1 MTTGCFPAPIQ
12 GELLYGV
19 LARHRLLSGAR
30 TAADH
35 ATELFGRRAA
45 IASFDLPCRLDALA
59 ARLPATAGLDGTG
72 LLSHTLYRFY
82 AAFQTRETRVAVEHD
97 LRASGSSNAHHRLG
111 VAAFRVRAGQA
122 LRFCPACFD
131 LQRDE
136 IGIATWLVAHQLPG
150 VLVCHVHGES
160 LRDSLVTR
168 KTAGRHGY
176 VAPTEGNC
184 PRQDGGRVG
193 DAALLLLQSVSCS
206 AAALSA
212 SLESARP
219 LGHWRDHYVQRLAG
233 VGLMRSE
240 RKVDQA
246 GLNDGLKTHW
256 GAALPYLPA
265 PCSTFGES
273 GWAAAMVRSHRKA
286 MHPLFHLLLDGFVQ
300 HLEHGGVP
308 PVIPEGKRPGGDPTT
323 SAKRPAIK
331 PVQVAGAGRAA
342 RVDWEGLDAQLCS
355 AIQAAAVD
363 VRAVAPPIRVSK
375 AEVERRVAKTDWF
388 GKRRRKVPLAV
399 RALAR
404 VEESVSDYRR
414 RRATYWIG
422 ELGPS
427 YRPWEVMRAAGLR
440 SEQLPMIRAAMA
452 ARGAASGGR

>member
-59 ARLPATAGLDGTG
+59 ARLPATSGLDGAG
-72 LLSHTLYRFY
+72 LLSHTLYPFY
-82 AAFQTRETRVAVEHD
+82 AAFQTLETRVAVEHD
-97 LRASGSSNAHHRLG
+97 LRASDASNAHHRLG

-122 LRFCPACFD
+122 LRFCPACLDSQWAD
-131 LQRDE
+131 L
-136 IGIATWLVAHQLPG
+136 GMATWLVAHQLPG
-150 VLVCHVHGES
+150 ILVCHVHGEW

-168 KTAGRHGY
+168 TTAGRHGY
-176 VAPTEGNC
+176 VLPTEGNC
-184 PRQDGGRVG
+184 PRHDVARVG
-193 DAALLLLQSVSCS
+193 DAALLLLHGVSRS

-212 SLESARP
+212 SLRSARP
-219 LGHWRDHYVQRLAG
+219 LDHWREHYVQRLAG

-240 RKVDQA
+240 RKVDQV
-246 GLNDGLKTHW
+246 GLNEGLKAHW
-256 GAALPYLPA
+256 GPALRHLPA

-286 MHPLFHLLLDGFVQ
+286 MHPLFHLLLDGFVR
-300 HLEHGGVP
+300 HLEHGGVL
-308 PVIPEGKRPGGDPTT
+308 PVAADGSGHVDDADP
-323 SAKRPAIK
+323 SAERATAK
-331 PVQVAGAGRAA
+331 PVRVAGAGRAA
-342 RVDWEGLDAQLCS
+342 RVDWDGLDAQLCS
-355 AIQAAAVD
+355 AIQAAAAD

-388 GKRRRKVPLAV
+388 GKRRRKVPGALD
-399 RALAR
+399 ALAR
-404 VEESVSDYRR
+404 VEESLSDYRQ
-414 RRATYWIG
+414 RRAVHWIS

-427 YRPWEVMRAAGLR
+427 CRPWEVMRAAGLR
-440 SEQLPMIRAAMA
+440 SEQLPMIRTAMA
-452 ARGAASGGR
+452 ARAAASAGR